1 MALLLA
7 VLIGV
12 IAGLRSMT
20 APAIVA
26 WAAHLHWIDLH
37 DSRLGFM
44 GSTVAVVIFTLFALV
59 ELAADKRPST
69 PSRTTVM
76 GFIPRVVLGGLAG
89 ATVAVAGAQ
98 SAALGALLGVVGAI
112 VGTFAWLPA
121 SHAPRRCAQ
130 GSRRRHRLLGRFSR
144 HRWRASYRLETLGAI
159 ARIAL
164 RPAMVKICISSPD
177 RRRGTRCAIQL
188 SFGSLLPQSRA

>member
-7 VLIGV
+7 VLIGA

-26 WAAHLHWIDLH
+26 WAAHRHWIDLH

-44 GSTVAVVIFTLFALV
+44 GSTVAVDIFTLFALV

-112 VGTFAWLPA
+112 VGTFAGYQLRTRLVVALKVPDVVIA
-121 SHAPRRCAQ
+121 CLEDLVAIGGALLIV
-130 GSRRRHRLLGRFSR
+130 SRL
-144 HRWRASYRLETLGAI
+144 
-159 ARIAL
+159 
-164 RPAMVKICISSPD
+164 
-177 RRRGTRCAIQL
+177 
-188 SFGSLLPQSRA
+188 